1 MSWIDEDTEAAHLE
15 EIYGGEENWDEWD
28 QDWAEEEEE
37 RRKELREERK
47 RKFEEKRLDG
57 VNADEEQYKKNK
69 EAKVGTSIKCAGP
82 LCHRKFKK
90 IQYAQCFCSNHCKDQ
105 FWNRREA
112 VFGYRKKID

>member
-1 MSWIDEDTEAAHLE
+1 MSWIDEDTEAAHLA
-15 EIYGGEENWDEWD
+15 EITDGDIMEPWEDWGEDC
-28 QDWAEEEEE
+28 AEEA
-37 RRKELREERK
+37 REERK
-47 RKFEEKRLDG
+47 AAVKRRKEKQLDG

-69 EAKVGTSIKCAGP
+69 EVKVGTSIKCAGP

-112 VFGYRKKID
+112 VFGYRKKIE